1 MVDTVQ
7 AEPYDWPYDGVIVP
21 SRTAMLVIDMQH
33 DFCGQGGYVDRMG
46 YDIALTAGA
55 IAPVKAVLDTV
66 RRIPGFTVIYTREG
80 HRPDLTEW
88 SRCREE
94 SSARSRHR
102 STSLQPC
109 SGWSHRDALMADVS
123 WCARRRE

>member
-46 YDIALTAGA
+46 YDIALTG
-55 IAPVKAVLDTV
+55 
-66 RRIPGFTVIYTREG
+66 PGDRA
-80 HRPDLTEW
+80 DQ
-88 SRCREE
+88 
-94 SSARSRHR
+94 SSPRHGQAYPR
-102 STSLQPC
+102 V
-109 SGWSHRDALMADVS
+109 HRDLYP
-123 WCARRRE
+123 